1 MSDWKWDYNP
11 SEEHL
16 TAGLPVGVVT
26 EVERIAT
33 ELAAL
38 GQDAET
44 AGTRPEGKPGGLR
57 NFPIFGGRGFIQFLA
72 VPRHECVYVC
82 NVVWTG

>member
-1 MSDWKWDYNP
+1 MI
-11 SEEHL
+11 
-16 TAGLPVGVVT
+16 A

-33 ELAAL
+33 ELAAP
-38 GQDAET
+38 GIDAET
-44 AGTRPEGKPGGLR
+44 AGSRPEDKPGGLR

-82 NVVWTG
+82 NIVWNGCVIGPAAAAFAVVRTRAARS